1 MTKTDDEHCMAQ
13 ALALAET
20 LCVPVSTDAAAAVF
34 PFFKKL
40 RQLQYENEAL
50 RTAVVTTE
58 KWRGLAMSR
67 DGDGRTVQSVQ
78 SEAAAVEREACA
90 KVAAAISDK
99 YAVGHYGNEVDI
111 ADEIQA
117 AIRARGYAQKTKET

>member
-1 MTKTDDEHCMAQ
+1 MTQPTDDDLCMAQ
-13 ALALAET
+13 ALALAEM
-20 LCVPVSTDAAAAVF
+20 LGVPVSTDAAAAVF

-67 DGDGRTVQSVQ
+67 DGDGRTVQAVQ
-78 SEAAAVEREACA
+78 AEAAAVEREACA
-90 KVAAAISDK
+90 ALVESWNTAMTDK
-99 YAVGHYGNEVDI
+99 LS
-111 ADEIQA
+111 A
-117 AIRARGYAQKTKET
+117 AIRARGDA